1 MGQIDCE
8 IWIINVR
15 LKFNASELVK
25 GVLYLSEIAFVTVS
39 QNYVPQNII
48 KTRYPVKLGHIIL
61 SMINIGF

>member
-48 KTRYPVKLGHIIL
+48 KTRYPVKIGQIIL